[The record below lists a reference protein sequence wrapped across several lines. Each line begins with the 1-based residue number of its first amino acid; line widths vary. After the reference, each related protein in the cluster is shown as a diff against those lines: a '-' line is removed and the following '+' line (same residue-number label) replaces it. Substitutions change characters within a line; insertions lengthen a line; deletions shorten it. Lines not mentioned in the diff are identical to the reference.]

1 MPSPDLSTSP
11 RAIWRLTWPQMLM
24 MYLMFFTGLTSV
36 WVAGQIDANVQAALG
51 MVVQCGFLL
60 MVIVMAISS
69 GATAAVSQSLGAGR
83 MLRAQRYIGTTV
95 SGSFW
100 LGIVV
105 ALAGYACG
113 EPLLR
118 AMQVP
123 ENILPITH
131 EMWNILM
138 LGLPAQHVYQATGVM
153 FRATRQVLPPL
164 WVAVMVCLVNLII
177 CLGFGLGMFGMPDF
191 SYRGLIAANVVAH
204 TVGALCNCLLLVR
217 SGYLCRKGYPSMRW
231 LRAGLPYLLRVAL
244 PAGISS
250 LVWQSGYL
258 ALFVLVASLPK
269 DSVHALAG
277 LTAGLRVE
285 SLLFLPGMAFNM
297 SVAVLVGNC
306 LGAGKPQEA
315 KRIAMN
321 MTAIG
326 TGSLSLVALLLWPFR
341 EELAAFM
348 SHDVGVQAQIVQY
361 LTYNFISTPFSIA
374 STVMGGIMVGAG
386 ATQYN
391 MLVYG
396 GCSWLIRLPLGY
408 LLGHILWG
416 TSTGV
421 FCAMLVSQTLQATLM
436 VMVVYF
442 CNWTRFAMRQLHSNN
457 QKKELS

>member
-1 MPSPDLSTSP
+1 MPSPDLSTTP

-36 WVAGQIDANVQAALG
+36 WVAGKIDANIQAALG

-60 MVIVMAISS
+60 MVVIMAISS
-69 GATAAVSQSLGAGR
+69 GATAAVSQSLGACKL
-83 MLRAQRYIGTTV
+83 LRAQRYIATTV
-95 SGSFW
+95 LGSCG
-100 LGIVV
+100 LGVIV
-105 ALAGYACG
+105 ALCGYVWG
-113 EPLLR
+113 EELLR
-118 AMQVP
+118 ALRVP
-123 ENILPITH
+123 DSILPSCH
-131 EMWNILM
+131 EMWNILL

-164 WVAVMVCLVNLII
+164 WVALLVCIVNLVA
-177 CLGFGLGMFGMPDF
+177 CLGFGLGMFGLPNLGH
-191 SYRGLIAANVVAH
+191 YGLIGANVVAH
-204 TVGALCNCLLLVR
+204 TVGAICNCLLLVK
-217 SGYLCRKGYPSMRW
+217 SGYLCRKGIPQLHW
-231 LRAGLPYLLRVAL
+231 LKAGLPYLERVAV
-244 PAGISS
+244 PASIAS

-269 DSVHALAG
+269 DSVNALAG

-306 LGAGKPQEA
+306 LGAGRPKDA
-315 KRIAMN
+315 RRIAMN

-326 TGSLSLVALLLWPFR
+326 TASLSFVALVLWPFR
-341 EELAAFM
+341 QELAAFM
-348 SHDVGVQAQIVQY
+348 SHDVTVQQQIYSY

-391 MLVYG
+391 MAVYG

-408 LLGHILWG
+408 FLGHILWG
-416 TSTGV
+416 TSDGV
-421 FCAMLVSQTLQATLM
+421 FCAMLVSQCMQATLM
-436 VMVVYF
+436 ILVVYN
-442 CNWTRFAMRQLHSNN
+442 CNWTRFAMRKLAAG
-457 QKKELS
+457 QKNGS